1 MWQNK
6 RRCIGQHSTS
16 SGKENLLP
24 TVFSYYWQYFGR
36 PGGNTIRSPLPFVTC
51 RKHMILYKILDG
63 VGFGGKVL
71 KLIQSMYFN
80 DNVQVRLGLNLSSPL
95 WFTREVKQGCALL
108 PLLFALFI
116 AALEVRLQE
125 TELGVKLRSITLSGI
140 FFADDLML
148 ISRTSKRG
156 MTKLLHTVYITNS

>member
-1 MWQNK
+1 
-6 RRCIGQHSTS
+6 
-16 SGKENLLP
+16 
-24 TVFSYYWQYFGR
+24 
-36 PGGNTIRSPLPFVTC
+36 
-51 RKHMILYKILDG
+51 MILYKILDG

>member
-36 PGGNTIRSPLPFVTC
+36 PGANTIRSLLPFVTC